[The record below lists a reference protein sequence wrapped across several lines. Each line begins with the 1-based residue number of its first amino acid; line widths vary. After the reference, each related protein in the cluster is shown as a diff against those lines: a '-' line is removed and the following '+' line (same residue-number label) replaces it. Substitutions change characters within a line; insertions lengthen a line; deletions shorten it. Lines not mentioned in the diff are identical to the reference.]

1 MIKSDAHI
9 FGGMQRDRSV
19 SKQSPEF
26 LWDALNIRMTARDG
40 DTMLSITNEKGTS
53 IVEDSSLDTPR
64 DIEFKGTYLGHCVI
78 NNYLIV
84 FTTDNS
90 KDYIYRV
97 DKSYNYHT
105 DLLWDGDSKGSLGFS
120 KDYPIECLGV
130 YENSEIQ
137 KVYWVD
143 GKNQPRVINIM
154 KDPSKFDS
162 KTFDFVQELALTEK
176 ISVSKESN
184 SSGVFPAGVIQYAMT
199 YYSKYGQE
207 SNIAYITPLFYTSYN
222 DRAGSP
228 EDRIGNA
235 FRLTISGADRRFDY
249 VRLYSIMRTS
259 INSVPTVKRLTDIE
273 LVPSNV
279 VGTNVSRTWYN
290 MTSAYYYC
298 YVKTSSDSEYRNIQ
312 NYSYEYYETTGGA
325 GAKGNYY
332 VFKRKDYPELIIKHI
347 SEGKT
352 KYYTW
357 STESEEDGGTSEIWV
372 SRDQVG
378 GAGSIGYKIFCKGG
392 SNTKGMMQVM
402 DSVISEYAITY
413 LDKGDTGEAIDPTT
427 LLYIGGENI
436 KASAIAQ
443 KDGTLF
449 MGNYE
454 IIRDSIDQSIK
465 DSFKMADTDNF
476 TEGARTVYLSSSN
489 SSSRYDYMSTL
500 NGRSANT
507 GGETVNPSYFKKGE
521 RYRFGMQFQ
530 YKNGKWSEPIFLKD
544 YTINSFPFYD
554 GSHLF
559 LRTLKK
565 EFNLQEIYNLGY
577 RRVRGLVVFP
587 TLQDRKVL
595 AQGVLCPTVF
605 NIQDRENHTPDAQ
618 SSWFFRLT
626 PASFS
631 SNETS
636 IGQGANIQYKH
647 NMILYGD
654 TDRGAEIQG
663 IPSELSSYYVDDKGT
678 YDRSVTSIIDPVKVR
693 IGQDINNVSN
703 YIEVRKE
710 QMNNIFAVDRSI
722 LTMHSPDFEFED
734 GFSTLDFNNLQLQ
747 IVGKVGFSSCMG
759 DIDIQTS
766 SPTIA
771 PNGAGFL
778 HKSFISSGTDASRGM
793 VSGLF
798 YSDYTVDDI
807 DNGQGYQAY
816 DRQHYDFLFMVYP
829 WQKSG
834 SINNDIVRPNN
845 AGTRSAVLS
854 KKKISNLRFSKTVK
868 WSTDASITLP
878 SITNQVTNI
887 QFFNSDQVALTKLG
901 DLLYYGNVDTMISPC
916 VEYGT
921 VFNVGN
927 NASGAYDSIR
937 GEYDNNI
944 ARKASFTG
952 LYFWKMSKWGAYR
965 CNKGYSPK
973 WDCRETDLGDD
984 NGNLRTSKEA
994 IRMKY
999 KSTPHLVC
1007 KLSNSLDQT
1016 MDASGPYLYMA
1027 ELVRNID
1034 DSTMFGGNTDEAL
1047 RSNLWVPAGDIIT
1060 INPTGNTTVEFKY
1073 GDTWYQRYDCL
1084 KTYPFTMEDE
1094 NSIVDIASFFV
1105 ETRVNIDGRYDRNRG
1120 QLSNLMMS
1128 PTNFNKINPVYSQM
1142 DNFFSYRILDTDY
1155 YKLNSFPNSI
1165 TWSKEKQ
1172 PASIVDTW
1180 TNITLANVLDLD
1192 GDKGNI
1198 TALKVWNDNLYCF
1211 QTKGISNILF
1221 NSRVQ
1226 IPTSDGVPVEIT
1238 NNYKVDGK
1246 RYITDAI
1253 GCSNKWS
1260 ISNTPSGLYFID
1272 HIGNVLYN
1280 LGGNGL
1286 ASVSGSHGFDSWFDT
1301 QDTHTPWNPSSFAGI
1316 KTYYDF
1322 NHHDLYV
1329 TTQNDCLAFSEL
1341 LGQFTSF
1348 MSYEGTPAMFNIGSD
1363 FYSIKD
1369 GKLWRMFSGNYN
1381 DFFNNYKPHYITF
1394 ISNSD
1399 STLDKIFNTLEARVD
1414 FWQNTTLQHRR
1425 FYDYIRVWNEY
1436 QDTGF
1441 VPLDFKNCKPSITKK
1456 KFRVWRVN
1464 IPRDKT
1470 RKLDRI
1476 RNTWSYVSLGM
1487 FSNAGYSNSMR
1498 MELHDLSVQYF
1509 I

>member
-26 LWDALNIRMTARDG
+26 LWDAYNVRMTARDG

-53 IVEDSSLDTPR
+53 IVEDSSLTTPR
-64 DIEFKGTYLGHCVI
+64 EIEFKGTYLGHCVI

-84 FTTDNS
+84 FTTDS
-90 KDYIYRV
+90 DTTKDYIYRV

-105 DLLWDGDSKGSLGFS
+105 DLLWDGDSKGSLGFG

-154 KDPSKFDS
+154 SDPSKFDS
-162 KTFDFVQELALTEK
+162 KTFDFVQELALTERIK
-176 ISVSKESN
+176 VSKESN

-207 SNIAYITPLFYTSYN
+207 SNIAYITPLLYTSYM

-235 FRLTISGADRRFDY
+235 FRLSISGVDRRFDY

-259 INSVPTVKRLTDIE
+259 INAVPTIKRLTDIE
-273 LVPSNV
+273 LVPSSV
-279 VGTNVSRTWYN
+279 KGTNISRAWYN

-298 YVKTSSDSEYRNIQ
+298 NVQVNSSSKFVNIQ
-312 NYSYEYYETTGGA
+312 TFTSAYYETTGGA

-332 VFKRKDYPELIIKHI
+332 VFKRTDYPELIIQHI

-357 STESEEDGGTSEIWV
+357 SDKSAADGGTTEIWV
-372 SRDQVG
+372 SKDQVG
-378 GAGSIGYKIFCKGG
+378 GAGNVGYKIFCRGN
-392 SNTKGMMQVM
+392 SNTEGMMQVM
-402 DSVISEYAITY
+402 DSVLTDYSITY

-427 LLYIGGENI
+427 LLYIGGESI
-436 KASAIAQ
+436 KASTIAQ

-449 MGNYE
+449 IGNYE
-454 IIRDSIDQSIK
+454 VIRDSIDQTIK
-465 DSFKMADTDNF
+465 DSFRINSDSFSKGT
-476 TEGARTVYLSSSN
+476 RTVYLPSSN
-489 SSSRYDYMSTL
+489 TSTRYNYASTL
-500 NGRSANT
+500 NGRDTNS
-507 GGETVNPSYFKKGE
+507 GGETVNPSYFKYGE

-530 YKNGKWSEPIFLKD
+530 YKNGKWSEPIFIGD
-544 YTINSFPFYD
+544 HTIQTSPTCGTTTMILPTIKASFD
-554 GSHLF
+554 LSS
-559 LRTLKK
+559 
-565 EFNLQEIYNLGY
+565 IYSLGY

-587 TLQDRKVL
+587 TLQDRKIL
-595 AQGVLCPTVF
+595 AQGILCPTVY
-605 NIQDRENHTPDAQ
+605 NIQDRNNHTPDAQ

-626 PASFS
+626 PTSAINNENDVNIGAS
-631 SNETS
+631 
-636 IGQGANIQYKH
+636 IQYKH
-647 NMILYGD
+647 NYLLYGD

-663 IPSELSSYYVDDKGT
+663 VPSELSNYSTTGYDTKTSSVGETSVRVGQNTEDKT
-678 YDRSVTSIIDPVKVR
+678 
-693 IGQDINNVSN
+693 N
-703 YIEVRKE
+703 YIKVSTE
-710 QMNNIFAVDRSI
+710 QMNNVFAVDRSI
-722 LTMHSPDFEFED
+722 LTMHSPDVEFED
-734 GFSTLDFNNLQLQ
+734 GFNTLDFNNLKIQL
-747 IVGKVGFSSCMG
+747 VGRAGFSSCMG

-771 PNGAGFL
+771 PNGAGFI
-778 HKSFISSGTDASRGM
+778 HKSFISSGSNASRGM
-793 VSGLF
+793 VAGLF

-807 DNGQGYQAY
+807 DGGQGYQAY

-845 AGTRSAVLS
+845 AGARSAVLS
-854 KKKISNLRFSKTVK
+854 KKKISNLRFSSTIK
-868 WSTDASITLP
+868 WITPTSL
-878 SITNQVTNI
+878 SVSSVQL
-887 QFFNSDQVALTKLG
+887 FNSDQVALTKLG
-901 DLLYYGNVDTMISPC
+901 DTSYYGNVDTMISPC
-916 VEYGT
+916 VEYGS
-921 VFNVGN
+921 VFNIGN
-927 NASGAYDSIR
+927 KNSSEAYESIR
-937 GEYDNNI
+937 GEYDGQY
-944 ARKASFTG
+944 ARKALFTSKN
-952 LYFWKMSKWGAYR
+952 FWKMSKWGAYR
-965 CNKGYSPK
+965 CNQGYNPK

-999 KSTPHLVC
+999 KSTPHLVV
-1007 KLSNSLDQT
+1007 KLNNTTLDAT
-1016 MDASGPYLYMA
+1016 MNADSIGLPYLYVA
-1027 ELVRNID
+1027 ELVREID
-1034 DSTMFGGNTDEAL
+1034 DSTMFGGDTDEAL
-1047 RSNLWVPAGDIIT
+1047 RSNLWLPAGDIT
-1060 INPTGNTTVEFKY
+1060 AINSTGTTTVEFKY

-1128 PTNFNKINPVYSQM
+1128 PVNFNKINPVYSQM

-1192 GDKGNI
+1192 GDKGSV
-1198 TALKVWNDNLYCF
+1198 TALKVWNDNIYCF

-1226 IPTSDGVPVEIT
+1226 IPTSDGIPVEIT

-1301 QDTHTPWNPSSFAGI
+1301 QDTYTPWNPSTFDGM

-1329 TTQNDCLAFSEL
+1329 TSSGSCLAFSEL

-1348 MSYEGTPAMFNIGSD
+1348 MSYEGVPAMFNIGSD

-1369 GKLWRMFSGNYN
+1369 GRLWKMFSGEYNQFFDNYR
-1381 DFFNNYKPHYITF
+1381 PHSITF
-1394 ISNSD
+1394 VSNAD
-1399 STLDKIFNTLEARVD
+1399 STLDKIFNTLESRTD
-1414 FWQNTTLQHRR
+1414 FWQGTSLQHRR

-1436 QDTGF
+1436 QDTGL
-1441 VPLDFKNCKPSITKK
+1441 VSLDFKNCKPSITKK

-1464 IPRDKT
+1464 IPRDKD

-1476 RNTWSYVSLGM
+1476 RNPWTFISLGM
-1487 FSNAGYSNSMR
+1487 YGNEDYNNTMK

>member
-26 LWDALNIRMTARDG
+26 LWDAYNVRMTARDG

-53 IVEDSSLDTPR
+53 IVEDSSLTTPR
-64 DIEFKGTYLGHCVI
+64 EIEFKGTYLGHCVI

-84 FTTDNS
+84 FTTDS
-90 KDYIYRV
+90 DTTKDYIYRV

-105 DLLWDGDSKGSLGFS
+105 DLLWDGDSKGSLGFG

-154 KDPSKFDS
+154 SDPSKFDS
-162 KTFDFVQELALTEK
+162 KTFDFVQELALTERIK
-176 ISVSKESN
+176 VSKESN

-207 SNIAYITPLFYTSYN
+207 SNIAYITPLLYTSYM

-235 FRLTISGADRRFDY
+235 FRLSISGVDRRFDY

-259 INSVPTVKRLTDIE
+259 INAVPTIKRLTDIE
-273 LVPSNV
+273 LVPSSV
-279 VGTNVSRTWYN
+279 KGTNISRAWYN

-298 YVKTSSDSEYRNIQ
+298 NVQVNSSSKFVNIQ
-312 NYSYEYYETTGGA
+312 NFTSAYYETTGGA
-325 GAKGNYY
+325 GANGNYY
-332 VFKRKDYPELIIKHI
+332 VFKRTDYPELIIQHI

-357 STESEEDGGTSEIWV
+357 SDKSAADGGTTEIWV
-372 SRDQVG
+372 SKDQVG
-378 GAGSIGYKIFCKGG
+378 GAGSVGYKIFCKGN
-392 SNTKGMMQVM
+392 SNTEGMMQVM
-402 DSVISEYAITY
+402 DSVLTDYSITY

-427 LLYIGGENI
+427 LLYIGGESI
-436 KASAIAQ
+436 KASTIAQ

-449 MGNYE
+449 IGNYE
-454 IIRDSIDQSIK
+454 VIRDSIDQTIK
-465 DSFKMADTDNF
+465 DSFRINSDSFIKGT
-476 TEGARTVYLSSSN
+476 RTVYLPSSN
-489 SSSRYDYMSTL
+489 TSTRYNYASTL
-500 NGRSANT
+500 NGRDTNS
-507 GGETVNPSYFKKGE
+507 GGETVNPSYFKYGE

-530 YKNGKWSEPIFLKD
+530 YKNGKWSEPIFIGD
-544 YTINSFPFYD
+544 HTIQTSPTCGTTTMVLPTIKASFD
-554 GSHLF
+554 LSG
-559 LRTLKK
+559 
-565 EFNLQEIYNLGY
+565 IYSLGY

-587 TLQDRKVL
+587 TLQDRKIL
-595 AQGVLCPTVF
+595 AQGILCPTVY
-605 NIQDRENHTPDAQ
+605 NIQDRNNHTPDAQ

-626 PASFS
+626 PTSAINNENDVNIGAS
-631 SNETS
+631 
-636 IGQGANIQYKH
+636 IQYKH
-647 NMILYGD
+647 NYLLYGD

-663 IPSELSSYYVDDKGT
+663 VPSELSNYSTTGYDTKTSSVGETSVRVGQNTEDKT
-678 YDRSVTSIIDPVKVR
+678 
-693 IGQDINNVSN
+693 N
-703 YIEVRKE
+703 YIKVSIE
-710 QMNNIFAVDRSI
+710 QMNNVFAVDRSI
-722 LTMHSPDFEFED
+722 LTMHSPDVEFED
-734 GFSTLDFNNLQLQ
+734 SFNTLDFNNLKIQL
-747 IVGKVGFSSCMG
+747 VGRAGFSSCMG

-771 PNGAGFL
+771 PNGAGFI
-778 HKSFISSGTDASRGM
+778 HKSFISSGSSASRGM
-793 VSGLF
+793 VAGLF

-807 DNGQGYQAY
+807 DGGQGYQAY

-845 AGTRSAVLS
+845 AGARSAVLS
-854 KKKISNLRFSKTVK
+854 KKKISNLRFSMRMA
-868 WSTDASITLP
+868 WLSTPSELNVSSIQL
-878 SITNQVTNI
+878 
-887 QFFNSDQVALTKLG
+887 FNSDQVALTKLG
-901 DLLYYGNVDTMISPC
+901 DTSYYGNVDTMISPC
-916 VEYGT
+916 VEYGS
-921 VFNVGN
+921 VFNIGN
-927 NASGAYDSIR
+927 KNSSEAYESIR
-937 GEYDNNI
+937 GEYDGQY
-944 ARKASFTG
+944 ARKALFTSKN
-952 LYFWKMSKWGAYR
+952 FWKMSKWGAYR
-965 CNKGYSPK
+965 CNQGYNPK

-999 KSTPHLVC
+999 KSTPHLVV
-1007 KLSNSLDQT
+1007 KLNNTTLDAT
-1016 MDASGPYLYMA
+1016 MNADSIGLPYLYVA
-1027 ELVRNID
+1027 ELVREID
-1034 DSTMFGGNTDEAL
+1034 DSTMFGGDTDEAL
-1047 RSNLWVPAGDIIT
+1047 RSNLWLPAGDIIT
-1060 INPTGNTTVEFKY
+1060 INSTGNTTVEFKY

-1128 PTNFNKINPVYSQM
+1128 PVNFNKINPVYSQM

-1155 YKLNSFPNSI
+1155 YKLNSFPNSV

-1192 GDKGNI
+1192 GDKGSV
-1198 TALKVWNDNLYCF
+1198 TALKVWNDNIYCF

-1226 IPTSDGVPVEIT
+1226 IPTSDGIPVEIT

-1301 QDTHTPWNPSSFAGI
+1301 QDTYTSWNPSTFDGM

-1329 TTQNDCLAFSEL
+1329 TSSGSCLAFSEL

-1348 MSYEGTPAMFNIGSD
+1348 MSYEGVPAMFNIGSD

-1369 GKLWRMFSGNYN
+1369 GRLWKMFSGEYNQFFDNYR
-1381 DFFNNYKPHYITF
+1381 PHSITF
-1394 ISNSD
+1394 VSNAD
-1399 STLDKIFNTLEARVD
+1399 STLDKIFNTLESRTD
-1414 FWQNTTLQHRR
+1414 FWQGTSLQHRR

-1436 QDTGF
+1436 QDTGL

-1456 KFRVWRVN
+1456 KFRIWRVN
-1464 IPRDKT
+1464 IPRDKD

-1476 RNTWSYVSLGM
+1476 RNPWTFISLGM
-1487 FSNAGYSNSMR
+1487 YGNGDHNNTMK

>member
-26 LWDALNIRMTARDG
+26 LWDAYNVRMTARDG

-53 IVEDSSLDTPR
+53 IVEDSSLTTPKE
-64 DIEFKGTYLGHCVI
+64 IEFKGTYLGHCVI

-84 FTTDNS
+84 FTTDNG

-105 DLLWDGDSKGSLGFS
+105 DLLWDGDSKGSLGFG

-154 KDPSKFDS
+154 SDPSRFDS
-162 KTFDFVQELALTEK
+162 KTFDFVQELALTERIK
-176 ISVSKESN
+176 VSKESN

-207 SNIAYITPLFYTSYN
+207 SNIAYVTPLLYTSYM

-235 FRLTISGADRRFDY
+235 FRLSISGVDRRFDY

-259 INSVPTVKRLTDIE
+259 INAMPTVKRLTDIE
-273 LVPSNV
+273 LVPSSV
-279 VGTNVSRTWYN
+279 KGTNISRAWYN

-298 YVKTSSDSEYRNIQ
+298 NVQVNSSSKFVNIQ
-312 NYSYEYYETTGGA
+312 NFTSAYYETTGGA

-332 VFKRKDYPELIIKHI
+332 VFKRTDYPELIIQHI

-357 STESEEDGGTSEIWV
+357 SDKSAAEGGTTEIWV
-372 SRDQVG
+372 SKDQVG
-378 GAGSIGYKIFCKGG
+378 GAGSVGYKIFCRGN
-392 SNTKGMMQVM
+392 SNTEGMMQVM
-402 DSVISEYAITY
+402 DSVLTDYSITY

-427 LLYIGGENI
+427 LLYIGGESI
-436 KASAIAQ
+436 KASTIAQ

-449 MGNYE
+449 IGNYE
-454 IIRDSIDQSIK
+454 ITRDSIDQTVK
-465 DSFKMADTDNF
+465 DSFRMGTTSFSKGT
-476 TEGARTVYLSSSN
+476 RTVYLPSSN
-489 SSSRYDYMSTL
+489 TSTRYNYASTL
-500 NGRSANT
+500 NGRDTNS
-507 GGETVNPSYFKKGE
+507 GGETVNPSYFKYGE

-530 YKNGKWSEPIFLKD
+530 YKNGKWSEPIFLRD
-544 YTINSFPFYD
+544 YTMDATPSCGTTTMILPTIKASFD
-554 GSHLF
+554 LSG
-559 LRTLKK
+559 
-565 EFNLQEIYNLGY
+565 IYSLGY

-587 TLQDRKVL
+587 TLQDRKIL
-595 AQGVLCPTVF
+595 AQGILCPTVY

-626 PASFS
+626 PVAY
-631 SNETS
+631 SNNENDVNT
-636 IGQGANIQYKH
+636 GAIIQYKH
-647 NMILYGD
+647 NYLLYGD

-663 IPSELSSYYVDDKGT
+663 IPSELSNYNTIYGT
-678 YDRSVTSIIDPVKVR
+678 YSKDTKYVGSIGDSVDVR
-693 IGQDINNVSN
+693 VGQNTEDKTN
-703 YIEVRKE
+703 YIKVSKE

-722 LTMHSPDFEFED
+722 LTMHSPDVEFED
-734 GFSTLDFNNLQLQ
+734 GFDTLDLNGLKVQL
-747 IVGKVGFSSCMG
+747 VGRAGFSSCMG

-771 PNGAGFL
+771 PNGAGFI
-778 HKSFISSGTDASRGM
+778 HKSFISSGSNASRGM
-793 VSGLF
+793 VAGLF

-807 DNGQGYQAY
+807 DGGQGYQAY

-845 AGTRSAVLS
+845 AGARSAVLS
-854 KKKISNLRFSKTVK
+854 KKKISNLRFSSTIK
-868 WSTDASITLP
+868 WITPTSL
-878 SITNQVTNI
+878 SVSSVQL
-887 QFFNSDQVALTKLG
+887 FNSDQVALTKLG
-901 DLLYYGNVDTMISPC
+901 DTSYYGNVDTMISPC
-916 VEYGT
+916 VEYGS
-921 VFNVGN
+921 VFNIGDDTVSSSYN
-927 NASGAYDSIR
+927 SIR
-937 GEYDNNI
+937 GEYDGQY
-944 ARKASFTG
+944 ARKASFTSKN
-952 LYFWKMSKWGAYR
+952 FWKMSKWGAYR
-965 CNKGYSPK
+965 CNQGYAPS

-999 KSTPHLVC
+999 KSTPHLVV
-1007 KLSNSLDQT
+1007 KLNNTTLDAT
-1016 MDASGPYLYMA
+1016 MNADSIGLPYLYVA
-1027 ELVRNID
+1027 ELVREID
-1034 DSTMFGGNTDEAL
+1034 DSTMFGGDTDEAL
-1047 RSNLWVPAGDIIT
+1047 RSNLWLPAGDIT
-1060 INPTGNTTVEFKY
+1060 AINSTGTTTVEFKY

-1128 PTNFNKINPVYSQM
+1128 PVNFNKINPVYSQM

-1192 GDKGNI
+1192 GDKGSV
-1198 TALKVWNDNLYCF
+1198 TALKVWNDNIYCF

-1226 IPTSDGVPVEIT
+1226 IPTSDGIPVEIT

-1301 QDTHTPWNPSSFAGI
+1301 QDTYTPWNPSTFDGM

-1329 TTQNDCLAFSEL
+1329 TSSGSCLAFSEL

-1348 MSYEGTPAMFNIGSD
+1348 MSYEEVPAMFNIGSD
-1363 FYSIKD
+1363 FYSIKN
-1369 GKLWRMFSGNYN
+1369 GRLWKMFSGEYNQFFDNYR
-1381 DFFNNYKPHYITF
+1381 PHSITF
-1394 ISNSD
+1394 VSNAD
-1399 STLDKIFNTLEARVD
+1399 STLDKIFNTIESRTD
-1414 FWQNTTLQHRR
+1414 FWQDTSLQHRR

-1436 QDTGF
+1436 QDTGL

-1456 KFRVWRVN
+1456 KFRIWRIN
-1464 IPRDKT
+1464 IPRDKD

-1476 RNTWSYVSLGM
+1476 RNPWTFISLGM
-1487 FSNAGYSNSMR
+1487 YGDGDHNNTMK

>member
-1 MIKSDAHI
+1 MIKTDAHI

-40 DTMLSITNEKGTS
+40 DTLLSITNEKGTS
-53 IVEDSSLDTPR
+53 VVKDSSSVTPK
-64 DIEFKGTYLGHCVI
+64 DIEFKGTYLGNCVI

-97 DKSYNYHT
+97 DKSNNYHT
-105 DLLWDGDSKGSLGFS
+105 DLLWDGDSRGSLGFN

-154 KDPSKFDS
+154 KSPSEFDS
-162 KTFDFVQELALTEK
+162 RTFDFVQELALTEK
-176 ISVSKESN
+176 ISVSKESS
-184 SSGVFPAGVIQYAMT
+184 SSGMFPAGVIQYAMT
-199 YYSKYGQE
+199 YYYKYGQE
-207 SNIAYITPLFYTSYN
+207 SNIAYVTPLFYTSYN

-228 EDRIGNA
+228 EDKIGNA

-259 INSVPTVKRLTDIE
+259 INSTPIVKRLTDIE
-273 LVPSNV
+273 LIPTDVI
-279 VGTNVSRTWYN
+279 GTNVSKTYYN
-290 MTSAYYYC
+290 ITSEYYNC
-298 YVKTSSDSEYRNIQ
+298 EVKPASGLEYRNIQ
-312 NYSYEYYETTGGA
+312 SYQYEYYENPAGA
-325 GAKGNYY
+325 GGKGNYY
-332 VFKRKDYPELIIKHI
+332 VFKRKDYPELFIKHV

-357 STESEEDGGTSEIWV
+357 STESEEEGGTSEIWV
-372 SRDQVG
+372 SRDPVESPNGVG
-378 GAGSIGYKIFCKGG
+378 YIIFSKG
-392 SNTKGMMQVM
+392 NMMRVM
-402 DSVISEYAITY
+402 DSVITDYTITY
-413 LDKGDTGEAIDPTT
+413 LDQGNTGETIDPTT

-436 KASAIAQ
+436 KASTITQ

-465 DSFKMADTDNF
+465 DSFKMADEDNF
-476 TEGARTVYLSSSN
+476 EESTRTVYLSSSN
-489 SSSRYDYMSTL
+489 SSSRYDYMNTL
-500 NGRSANT
+500 NGRSIET
-507 GGETVNPSYFKKGE
+507 GGETVNPSSFKKGE

-544 YTINSFPFYD
+544 YTIKSFPSYD
-554 GSHLF
+554 GSHLI
-559 LRTLKK
+559 LGTLKK
-565 EFNLQEIYNLGY
+565 DFNLQEIYNLGY

-587 TLQDRKVL
+587 TLLDRKVL
-595 AQGVLCPTVF
+595 AQGVLCPTVY
-605 NIQDRENHTPDAQ
+605 NIQDRQNHTPDAQ

-636 IGQGANIQYKH
+636 IDQGATIQYRH
-647 NMILYGD
+647 DRILYGD

-663 IPSELSSYYVDDKGT
+663 TPNELSSYYADTNSANT
-678 YDRSVTSIIDPVKVR
+678 YDKWVDEIDDPTKVR
-693 IGQDINNVSN
+693 VGQDVNDKDN
-703 YIEVRKE
+703 YVEVHKE
-710 QMNNIFAVDRSI
+710 QMSNIFAVDRSVV
-722 LTMHSPDFEFED
+722 TMHSPDFEFED
-734 GFSTLDFNNLQLQ
+734 GFSTLDFNNLRLQ
-747 IVGKVGFSSCMG
+747 IVGKLGFSSCMG

-771 PNGAGFL
+771 PNGAGFI
-778 HKSFISSGTDASRGM
+778 HKSFISSGVEASRGM

-798 YSDYTVDDI
+798 YSDYTVDD
-807 DNGQGYQAY
+807 NGQDYRAY
-816 DRQHYDFLFMVYP
+816 DEQHYDFLFMVYP

-834 SINNDIVRPNN
+834 SLNNDIVRPNN

-854 KKKISNLRFSKTVK
+854 KKKISNLRFSNTVL
-868 WSTDASITLP
+868 WSTGLGVSFP
-878 SITNQVTNI
+878 NI
-887 QFFNSDQVALTKLG
+887 SATSLQFFNSDQVSLTKLG
-901 DLLYYGNVDTMISPC
+901 DLLYYGNVDTLISPC

-921 VFNVGN
+921 VFNIGSN
-927 NASGAYDSIR
+927 DSGAYDSLR
-937 GEYDNNI
+937 GEYDGNT
-944 ARKASFTG
+944 ARQASFTG
-952 LYFWKMSKWGAYR
+952 LHFWKMSKWGTYR
-965 CNKGYSPK
+965 CNKGYSPT
-973 WDCRETDLGDD
+973 WDCRDTSIGNS

-1007 KLSNSLDQT
+1007 KLSSPLDDT
-1016 MDASGPYLYMA
+1016 MDDNATNKVKLPYLYMA
-1027 ELVRNID
+1027 ELIRDID

-1047 RSNLWVPAGDIIT
+1047 RSNLWIPAGDIIT
-1060 INPTGNTTVEFKY
+1060 INPSENTVVEFKY

-1128 PTNFNKINPVYSQM
+1128 PTNFNKINPVYSQL

-1155 YKLNSFPNSI
+1155 YKLNSFPNSL
-1165 TWSKEKQ
+1165 TWSKKKQ
-1172 PASIVDTW
+1172 PASVVDTW
-1180 TNITLANVLDLD
+1180 TNITLASVLDLD

-1246 RYITDAI
+1246 RYITDTI

-1280 LGGNGL
+1280 IGSNGL
-1286 ASVSGSHGFDSWFDT
+1286 VSVSGSHGFDSWFDA
-1301 QDTHTPWNPSSFAGI
+1301 QDTYTSWNPSSFAGM

-1329 TTQNDCLAFSEL
+1329 TTQDNCLAFSEL

-1369 GKLWRMFSGNYN
+1369 GRLWKMFSGHYN
-1381 DFFNNYKPHYITF
+1381 SFFDNYKPHYITF

-1399 STLDKIFNTLEARVD
+1399 STLDKIFNNLEARVD
-1414 FWQNTTLQHRR
+1414 FWQDTALQHRR

-1456 KFRVWRVN
+1456 KFRVWRVD

-1487 FSNAGYSNSMR
+1487 FSDTGYSNSMK